1 MIISKRK
8 THRFDLEANREYK
21 MPVGFFNAV
30 RDNPMQLYDVA
41 YKFIR
46 HHVDHEVPRLKE
58 LFDYYLAENRIKSWE
73 GSPNPENA
81 HNQVA
86 SSFARYIT
94 NIRVGYFMGN
104 DIQYKVVKSD
114 DQQESTAETLDDLIQ
129 HYNQS
134 SNAPYTDEML
144 KKDLSITGRAYD
156 LVYVNEGETTLNL
169 AKVDP
174 TTAFVVYDDSIK
186 AKPLFAVRYY
196 QTGVLDD
203 DLQEQ
208 YEIYTD
214 NTLFHYHSNGGLPQ
228 TNAPEHAV
236 QFDSQ
241 EPLFFGRVPLTEY
254 KNNDERTGDWE
265 TELDQLDALDKAI
278 STMANF
284 QEDFNAAAMV
294 ITGKFADM
302 TEPKYL
308 LDKEGKKVLG
318 KDGQPVILEPAHP
331 NIKPSNRMFYLKP
344 YVVSTG
350 LNGQRQIVNPTLQYV
365 TKQYDANGWQT
376 YVNFLINEVHKYTNT
391 PNVNDPNF
399 ASNASGVAM
408 SYKLWGSD
416 QERKIQESLY
426 KRGLRARLSACV
438 AYWDK
443 INALPGTNDVPSVID
458 MIKPNF
464 DPNLPKNDDATA
476 QLLQV
481 LSSIPE
487 LESQQT
493 LREIAERITGV
504 SADDEQQRIEDQQK
518 YEAEQT
524 AKYDNGDTGIGN
536 VFATGKPAV
545 VDVDDISKHINGKNA
560 AQYQETDEGD
570 K

>member
-1 MIISKRK
+1 
-8 THRFDLEANREYK
+8 
-21 MPVGFFNAV
+21 
-30 RDNPMQLYDVA
+30 
-41 YKFIR
+41 
-46 HHVDHEVPRLKE
+46 
-58 LFDYYLAENRIKSWE
+58 
-73 GSPNPENA
+73 
-81 HNQVA
+81 
-86 SSFARYIT
+86 
-94 NIRVGYFMGN
+94 
-104 DIQYKVVKSD
+104 
-114 DQQESTAETLDDLIQ
+114 
-129 HYNQS
+129 
-134 SNAPYTDEML
+134 
-144 KKDLSITGRAYD
+144 
-156 LVYVNEGETTLNL
+156 
-169 AKVDP
+169 
-174 TTAFVVYDDSIK
+174 
-186 AKPLFAVRYY
+186 
-196 QTGVLDD
+196 
-203 DLQEQ
+203 
-208 YEIYTD
+208 
-214 NTLFHYHSNGGLPQ
+214 
-228 TNAPEHAV
+228 
-236 QFDSQ
+236 
-241 EPLFFGRVPLTEY
+241 
-254 KNNDERTGDWE
+254 
-265 TELDQLDALDKAI
+265 
-278 STMANF
+278 MANF

-443 INALPGTNDVPSVID
+443 INALPGTNDVSSVVD

-476 QLLQV
+476 QLLQI
-481 LSSIPE
+481 LSGIPE

-518 YEAEQT
+518 YEAEQ
-524 AKYDNGDTGIGN
+524 ADKYDNGDTGIGT
-536 VFATGKPAV
+536 VFATGQEAV
-545 VDVDDISKHINGKNA
+545 VGQQGQKDDKG
-560 AQYQETDEGD
+560 EGD